1 MKIDKINDM
10 QVICE
15 LTEDE
20 LSTMDLHINTLMDDA
35 EKSTAFLNALI
46 DVALEHTNML
56 KIKEQAYLD
65 LSVDK
70 DKKKIRVLINGIGA
84 NIFHEDFLGELA
96 ALLQGIGGI
105 MEEDTTDDEDIDEE
119 DSSVEVPDIE
129 EIPEYMDE
137 RYYEYKTNLKQL
149 ADEIKYSGFVSI
161 EFKTLDEITNTLKK
175 YNKEFNGESKLLK
188 RDNRYIL
195 LLTFSNQ
202 QKIEYNNMMFSIS
215 DFVNMIDITPV
226 RKAYM
231 DEHYEV
237 IIAKDAY
244 NKMLHL

>member
-10 QVICE
+10 QVVCE

-70 DKKKIRVLINGIGA
+70 EKKKIKVMIHGMEA
-84 NIFHEDFLGELA
+84 NMFPEAFLGELA

-105 MEEDTTDDEDIDEE
+105 MEEDITDDEDIDEE

>member
-10 QVICE
+10 QVVCE

-70 DKKKIRVLINGIGA
+70 EKKKIKVMIHGMETNMFPEA
-84 NIFHEDFLGELA
+84 FLGELA

-137 RYYEYKTNLKQL
+137 RYYEYKTNLKHL

>member
-10 QVICE
+10 QVVCE

-56 KIKEQAYLD
+56 NIKEQAYLD

-70 DKKKIRVLINGIGA
+70 EKKKIKVMIHGMEA
-84 NIFHEDFLGELA
+84 NMFPEAFLGELA

-105 MEEDTTDDEDIDEE
+105 LEDDTTDDEDIDEE
-119 DSSVEVPDIE
+119 DSSVEVPDVE
-129 EIPEYMDE
+129 EIPEYIDE

-149 ADEIKYSGFVSI
+149 ADEIKYYGFVSI
-161 EFKTLDEITNTLKK
+161 EFKTIDEITNTLKK

>member
-1 MKIDKINDM
+1 MKINKINDM
-10 QVICE
+10 QVVCE

-70 DKKKIRVLINGIGA
+70 EKKKIKVMIHGMEA
-84 NIFHEDFLGELA
+84 NMFPEAFLGELA

-119 DSSVEVPDIE
+119 DTSVEVPDIE

-175 YNKEFNGESKLLK
+175 YNKIFNGESKLLK

-215 DFVNMIDITPV
+215 DFVDMTDITHAK
-226 RKAYM
+226 KAYM
-231 DEHYEV
+231 DEHYEI
-237 IIAKDAY
+237 IIAKEAF

>member
-10 QVICE
+10 QVVCE

-56 KIKEQAYLD
+56 EIKEQAYLD

-70 DKKKIRVLINGIGA
+70 EKKKIKVMIHGMEA
-84 NIFHEDFLGELA
+84 NMFPEAFLGELA

-137 RYYEYKTNLKQL
+137 RYYEYKTNLKHL

>member
-10 QVICE
+10 QVVCE

-46 DVALEHTNML
+46 DVALGHTNML

-70 DKKKIRVLINGIGA
+70 EKKKIKVMIHGMEA
-84 NIFHEDFLGELA
+84 NMFPEAFLGELA

-105 MEEDTTDDEDIDEE
+105 MEDDTTDDEDIDEE

-202 QKIEYNNMMFSIS
+202 QKIKYNNMMFSIS